1 MKLLPETIISLPMKI
16 IRKNIRR
23 RTIMQG
29 PNQYKICHKS
39 LKEFDLAYPIDFPVA
54 THDIWF
60 HSFVHFVQPTGNLLY
75 P

>member
-1 MKLLPETIISLPMKI
+1 
-16 IRKNIRR
+16 
-23 RTIMQG
+23 MQG

-39 LKEFDLAYPIDFPVA
+39 LTEFDLAYPIDFPVA